1 MRDTP
6 TQLMAL
12 WRCFVLVVV
21 RRSPTADDAA
31 ALTDALARL
40 AERGHEHAAIVHC
53 AVVAGAGDP
62 PGEAARERYR
72 VLMTDPASI
81 CRGSAIVIEQEGF
94 VGAIIRSV
102 LTSLMFLTR
111 AVYPTRAHGSKPAAA
126 EWLLALLRQ
135 QGCDCIVESHGVGS
149 ARIVPAVQYRP
160 WGKLA
165 SGSTDTVESPRPS
178 G

>member
-40 AERGHEHAAIVHC
+40 AERGHQHAAIVHC

-72 VLMTDPASI
+72 VLMTDPTSI

-135 QGCDCIVESHGVGS
+135 QGCEPASVEELADAMQAAMVR
-149 ARIVPAVQYRP
+149 ARTAVPAN
-160 WGKLA
+160 A
-165 SGSTDTVESPRPS
+165 TA
-178 G
+178 

>member
-1 MRDTP
+1 MQQELEVLRETP
-6 TQLMAL
+6 TQLMAV

-21 RRSPTADDAA
+21 RRSPTAEDAE
-31 ALTDALARL
+31 ALVELLSQL
-40 AERGHEHAAIVHC
+40 AERGVQHAAIVHC

-72 VLMTDPASI
+72 ALMQDPNSI

-94 VGAIIRSV
+94 VGSIIRSV

-111 AVYPTRAHGSKPAAA
+111 AVYPTRAHGSKAAAA

-135 QGCDCIVESHGVGS
+135 RGS
-149 ARIVPAVQYRP
+149 EPATVDELVAAMEASMVRARTPAPVR
-160 WGKLA
+160 A
-165 SGSTDTVESPRPS
+165 STRA
-178 G
+178 